1 MSRDPIALIAALR
14 TAEGEAALRA
24 GRALVTLADERLFL
38 FLGRSGLAET
48 LRDEVPALDRRSAR
62 ALESIGRI
70 GDHADTLAHLGLV
83 RLSLV
88 ADAPDELRASFAA
101 AGAMPLGEMR
111 RALRG
116 ARESVQTARLRGAVG
131 EKNRRAAHLTPTDA
145 ATAAATARA
154 CLDELRAGYA
164 DACART
170 FDGARVLGSLTD
182 DAGITARLEA
192 ELGIDTAERERAAA
206 LLDAGELLTPARR
219 AELGLSALRAL
230 ALLDPAKREPV
241 LRRLRREGGTADAAL
256 TAIRAA
262 EHEPTADDAI
272 SGTAAVEPVLLS
284 LFFLDEK
291 APKGEPSFA
300 DATPA
305 ELARLLIAKIP
316 AGGRVLDLTAGTGTV
331 ARAAAALGRT
341 ARSIDILEPPLDAA
355 VEVGDARSFDPGD
368 HRYELVV
375 AHPPVPLEV
384 IYSERY
390 AGRTLPGDLSAMD
403 PAGYERGLEA
413 VIATA
418 IRAAAPDAL
427 IAFICRE
434 SRFDGRLYDWP
445 ARIATLA
452 TAARLIPFD
461 RMVVPARPAE
471 RAELLARHGFAARR
485 EGRTIPVVNT
495 VLLFRA
501 SR

>member
-24 GRALVTLADERLFL
+24 GRALVQLADERLYL

-48 LRDEVPALDRRSAR
+48 LRDELPSLDRRSAR
-62 ALESIGRI
+62 ALEAIGRL
-70 GDHADTLAHLGLV
+70 DEQADALAHLGLV

-88 ADAPDELRASFAA
+88 ADAPDALRASFAA
-101 AGAMPLGEMR
+101 AGALPLGEMR
-111 RALRG
+111 RALRA
-116 ARESVQTARLRGAVG
+116 ARESTETARLRGARG
-131 EKNRRAAHLTPTDA
+131 EKRRQATPLAPSDA

-154 CLDELRAGYA
+154 CLDTLRAGYA

-170 FDGARVLGSLTD
+170 FDGARVLGSLAD
-182 DAGITARLEA
+182 DPGLTARLEA
-192 ELGIDTAERERAAA
+192 ELGIDSAERARAAA
-206 LLDAGELLTPARR
+206 LLDAGELLTPIRR

-230 ALLDPAKREPV
+230 ALLDPTKREPV
-241 LRRLRREGGTADAAL
+241 LRRLRREGGSADAAL
-256 TAIRAA
+256 TAIRATEQEA
-262 EHEPTADDAI
+262 TEQTPTDGGPTMEPL
-272 SGTAAVEPVLLS
+272 LLS
-284 LFFLDEK
+284 LLFLDEK
-291 APKGEPSFA
+291 AAKGEPAFA

-305 ELARLLIAKIP
+305 ELARLLVAKIP

-331 ARAAAALGRT
+331 ARAAAALGRV

-355 VEVGDARSFDPGD
+355 VEVGDARSFDSGD
-368 HRYELVV
+368 DRYELII

-403 PAGYERGLEA
+403 PAGYERGVEA
-413 VIATA
+413 MIATA
-418 IRAAAPDAL
+418 VRAAAPDAL

-452 TAARLIPFD
+452 TAARLTPFD
-461 RMVVPARPAE
+461 RLVVPVRPAE
-471 RAELLARHGFAARR
+471 RAELLARHGFTARR

-501 SR
+501 TR